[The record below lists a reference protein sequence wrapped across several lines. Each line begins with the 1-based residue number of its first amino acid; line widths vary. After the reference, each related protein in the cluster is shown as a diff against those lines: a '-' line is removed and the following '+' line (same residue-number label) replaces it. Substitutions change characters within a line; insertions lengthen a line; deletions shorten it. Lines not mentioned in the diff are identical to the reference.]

1 MSIKILNLY
10 LKYKLYF
17 FLKKNHNNIFKKK
30 GLLVKMF
37 FYKNLIYF
45 YIQFVL
51 IIIIF
56 FYFKRKKY
64 ISKKYLVKKKKENKQ
79 LEIKLIKKIQQ
90 IEFLQIV
97 KIKNKNLNKIIS
109 NQLEIIL
116 NLKIKVK
123 ELKTKLDDT
132 SIFFN
137 KKEKYLINNNHYLN
151 NEFQNL
157 ANNILEKSEKRI
169 NQYNNQN
176 IKSIISPLHKQI
188 ESLQDQLQ
196 KNLNQESLERNILT
210 NEIQNLKKLNIH
222 ISQEA
227 INLTNALKG
236 NNKIQGIWGELV
248 LDKILESSGLRNG
261 YEYET
266 QKKIKFKNTEKI
278 QPDVIINLP
287 YNKKIIIDSKM
298 TLIAYERYFN
308 ANDKK
313 KQKKALNDHIL
324 AIRNHLRLLSNK
336 KYQCLFKLKSLDYI
350 IMFIPIE
357 SAFSLAINFKPS
369 LLYEALKL
377 NIMLVSP
384 TTLMISLRTIE
395 NLWRFDK
402 QNKNS
407 LIIADKATKLY
418 DKIRLFIEDIYI
430 LEKSINKLQISYN
443 SATKKLFKGKG
454 NIISQAENF
463 RNLGIDVI
471 NKINKDFIK
480 KD

>member
-1 MSIKILNLY
+1 MS
-10 LKYKLYF
+10 
-17 FLKKNHNNIFKKK
+17 
-30 GLLVKMF
+30 
-37 FYKNLIYF
+37 FYKNFIYF
-45 YIQFVL
+45 FTQFLL
-51 IIIIF
+51 IIILF
-56 FYFKRKKY
+56 FYYKK
-64 ISKKYLVKKKKENKQ
+64 IEKIKKYLTKKIKENIQ
-79 LEIKLIKKIQQ
+79 LEIKLIKKTEQ
-90 IEFLQIV
+90 IEFLQNL
-97 KIKNKNLNKIIS
+97 KIENKNLNKIIS
-109 NQLEIIL
+109 NQMEVIL

-123 ELKTKLDDT
+123 EIKTKLNDN
-132 SIFFN
+132 IVFFS
-137 KKEKYLINNNHYLN
+137 KKEKLIINNNHYLN
-151 NEFQNL
+151 IEFQNL
-157 ANNILEKSEKRI
+157 ANKILEKSEKRI

-176 IKSIISPLHKQI
+176 IKNIISPLNIKL
-188 ESLQDQLQ
+188 ESLKEQLQ

-210 NEIQNLKKLNIH
+210 NEIKNLKKLNIH
-222 ISQEA
+222 ISKEA

-248 LDKILESSGLRNG
+248 LNKILESSGLRNG

-266 QKKIKFKNTEKI
+266 QKKIELKNEKKI

-308 ANDKK
+308 TNDKN

-324 AIRNHLRLLSNK
+324 AIRNHLKILSSK
-336 KYQCLFKLKSLDYI
+336 KYQYAFRLKLLDYI

-357 SAFSLAINFKPS
+357 SAFSLAMNFKPS

-407 LIIADKATKLY
+407 LVIANKATKLY
-418 DKIRLFIEDIYI
+418 NKIRLFVEDIYT
-430 LEKSINKLQISYN
+430 LEKHLNKLQISYN
-443 SATKKLFKGKG
+443 SAIKKLFKGKG
-454 NIISQAENF
+454 NIISQAEHF
-463 RNLGIDVI
+463 RDLGIEVI
-471 NKINKDFIK
+471 NKINKNIINK
-480 KD
+480 N

>member
-1 MSIKILNLY
+1 
-10 LKYKLYF
+10 
-17 FLKKNHNNIFKKK
+17 
-30 GLLVKMF
+30 MF
-37 FYKNLIYF
+37 FYKKFFYF
-45 YIQFVL
+45 FIQFLL

-56 FYFKRKKY
+56 FYY
-64 ISKKYLVKKKKENKQ
+64 KKKKIKKCLIKKIKKNKQ
-79 LEIKLIKKIQQ
+79 LEIELIKKIEQ
-90 IEFLQIV
+90 IEFLHNL

-109 NQLEIIL
+109 NQMETII
-116 NLKIKVK
+116 NLKIKNK
-123 ELKTKLDDT
+123 EIQTKLNDNI
-132 SIFFN
+132 IFFN
-137 KKEKYLINNNHYLN
+137 EKKKLIINNNHYLN
-151 NEFQNL
+151 TEFQNL
-157 ANNILEKSEKRI
+157 ANKVLEKSEQRI

-176 IKSIISPLHKQI
+176 IKNIISPLNFKL
-188 ESLQDQLQ
+188 ESLKEQLQ
-196 KNLNQESLERNILT
+196 RNLNQESLERNILT
-210 NEIQNLKKLNIH
+210 NEIKNLKKLNIH
-222 ISQEA
+222 ISQDA

-248 LDKILESSGLRNG
+248 LNKILESSGLRNG

-266 QKKIKFKNTEKI
+266 QKKIELKNEKKI

-308 ANDKK
+308 TNNKNT
-313 KQKKALNDHIL
+313 QKKALNDHIL
-324 AIRNHLRLLSNK
+324 AIRNHLRILSNK
-336 KYQCLFKLKSLDYI
+336 KYQCAFKLKLLDYI

-407 LIIADKATKLY
+407 LVIANKATALY
-418 DKIRLFIEDIYI
+418 NKIRLFVEDIYI
-430 LEKSINKLQISYN
+430 LEKNLNKLQSSYD
-443 SATKKLFKGKG
+443 SAIKKLFKGKG

-463 RNLGIDVI
+463 RNLGIDVV
-471 NKINKDFIK
+471 NKINKDIIK
-480 KD
+480 KN